1 VRAGIFLDEL
11 YSASLHSIPAGCT
24 GDRDNRSRPVCRA
37 PHAFSQACASRGKPL
52 ACWKLILQWEVL
64 IYLAAAAA
72 TNSAWAADTS
82 GELPSN
88 PATAQ
93 ELPQIT
99 VIGNTPLGG
108 LGLPLNQ
115 IPSNVQTADSKEMQ
129 RQQTLDLADYLNNNF
144 SGVNASE
151 SADNP
156 FQLDINYHG
165 FTASPLLGT
174 PEGLSVYVDGVRVN
188 ESFGDTVNW
197 DLIPQSA
204 ISTVTLMS
212 GSNPVFGLN
221 TLGGALSVKTKSGH
235 DNPGTE
241 FEAYGGSFGRRSF
254 EGQTGGEFGNFDY
267 FLTGDYFDETGWR
280 DNSPTRVY
288 QGFGKVGWQN
298 DKTDIDLSYTYADT
312 SLWGNGATPLSML
325 DYRREASYT
334 PDYTANLV
342 NFVNLTGTQF
352 LTDTL
357 LLSGNA
363 YYRHLST
370 GVINGNVN
378 DSYLSSYT
386 GPPFDCAAPSAS
398 PGALT
403 YCLPGQN
410 ATSNLLQRTK
420 GAALQLTDTRN
431 LFGWTNQAVLGA
443 DYSDSDDT
451 FSEAYQYGGLTPDRL
466 LIYEA
471 SPFNDET
478 VISLKGGNKIY
489 GVYLTDT
496 LSPSKLLHFTA
507 SVRYSRNTETLN
519 GNSIDTDIGDFGS
532 GFNQPSVLTGDHTFS
547 RVNPALGF
555 TVTPSD
561 ALTFYADYNEASR
574 APTVIE
580 LGCANPAAPCGLPN
594 DFASDPD
601 LRQVVARTVEVGVR
615 GNLPDQRLV
624 WSADVFH
631 TINSNDIQFVATAT
645 NAGYF
650 DNVGNTRRQGFD
662 VSMGGKN
669 GGFNWHATYSFVDA
683 TFQSNFEV
691 SAQSNSTAD
700 ANGNILIQPGD
711 RIPLIPKHT
720 GRLVLDY
727 ELTQEW
733 NIGGNL
739 IAASGSYLH
748 GNENNANQAGGTNAE
763 GAYVSGS
770 GWIPGYAVV
779 NLQSTYHITKHA
791 EIFARLINLFDKQ
804 YATAGFLTSSSFNP
818 NGSFIPN
825 PNNWPNENAVSPAA
839 PRAIWV
845 GMRVQWE

>member
-1 VRAGIFLDEL
+1 LA
-11 YSASLHSIPAGCT
+11 HSK
-24 GDRDNRSRPVCRA
+24 PVL
-37 PHAFSQACASRGKPL
+37 QLG
-52 ACWKLILQWEVL
+52 KLI
-64 IYLAAAAA
+64 YFAAAAL
-72 TNSAWAADTS
+72 TNFAWAADTS
-82 GELPSN
+82 GASPSN

-93 ELPQIT
+93 ELPQVT

-129 RQQTLDLADYLNNNF
+129 KQQTLDLADYLNNNF
-144 SGVNASE
+144 SGVNVSE

-156 FQLDINYHG
+156 YQLDINYHG

-254 EGQTGGEFGNFDY
+254 EGETGGEFGNFDY
-267 FLTGDYFDETGWR
+267 FLTGNYFDETGWR
-280 DNSPTRVY
+280 DNSPSRVY

-298 DKTDIDLSYTYADT
+298 DKTDLDLSYTYADT
-312 SLWGNGATPLSML
+312 SLWGNGATPVSML

-334 PDYTANLV
+334 PDFTANLLS
-342 NFVNLTGTQF
+342 FVNLTGTQF

-357 LLSGNA
+357 LLSGNV

-370 GVINGNVN
+370 SVINGNVN
-378 DSYLSSYT
+378 DSYLSDYT
-386 GPPFDCAAPSAS
+386 GPAFDCAAPSTS
-398 PGALT
+398 LGALT
-403 YCLPGQN
+403 YCSPGQN
-410 ATSNLLQRTK
+410 ATSGLLQRTK
-420 GAALQLTDTRN
+420 GFALQLTDSQN
-431 LFGWTNQAVLGA
+431 LFGWANQAVVGA
-443 DYSDSDDT
+443 DYSDSDDV

-471 SPFNDET
+471 SPFNNET
-478 VISLKGGNKIY
+478 VISLAGTNKIY
-489 GVYLTDT
+489 GTYLTDT
-496 LSPSKLLHFTA
+496 LSPSKFLHFTA
-507 SVRYSRNTETLN
+507 SVRYNRNTETLN
-519 GNSIDTDIGDFGS
+519 GYSIDTDIGDFGD

-547 RVNPALGF
+547 RVNPAFGF
-555 TVTPSD
+555 TVTPTD

-601 LRQVVARTVEVGVR
+601 LRQVVARTAEVGLR

-631 TINSNDIQFVATAT
+631 TINNNDIQFVATAT

-662 VSMGGKN
+662 VSLGGKQ
-669 GGFNWHATYSFVDA
+669 GGLNWHVTYSFVDA
-683 TFQSNFEV
+683 TFQSNFVV
-691 SAQSNSTAD
+691 SAASNSTAD
-700 ANGNILIQPGD
+700 ADGNILVSPGD
-711 RIPLIPKHT
+711 RIPLIPKNT

-727 ELTQEW
+727 DLSRHW

-748 GNENNANQAGGTNAE
+748 GNENNANQAGGTNGA

-770 GWIPGYAVV
+770 GWISGYTVV
-779 NLQSTYHITKHA
+779 NLQSTYHITKRA
-791 EIFARLINLFDKQ
+791 ELFARLINLFDKQ

-839 PRAIWV
+839 PRAIWI

>member
-1 VRAGIFLDEL
+1 MGEL
-11 YSASLHSIPAGCT
+11 L
-24 GDRDNRSRPVCRA
+24 A
-37 PHAFSQACASRGKPL
+37 PLRQMP
-52 ACWKLILQWEVL
+52 KLGLFICVT
-64 IYLAAAAA
+64 AAAM
-72 TNSAWAADTS
+72 TNFALAADTS

-115 IPSNVQTADSKEMQ
+115 IPSNVQTADSKDMQ

-144 SGVNASE
+144 SGVNVSE

-254 EGQTGGEFGNFDY
+254 EGETGGELGNFDY
-267 FLTGDYFDETGWR
+267 FFAGNYFDETGWR
-280 DNSPTRVY
+280 DNSPTKVY

-312 SLWGNGATPLSML
+312 TLWGNGATPESML

-334 PDYTANLV
+334 PDLTANLLS
-342 NFVNLTGTQF
+342 FVNLTGTQF
-352 LTDTL
+352 LTDKL
-357 LLSGNA
+357 LLSGNV
-363 YYRHLST
+363 YYRHLTTSA
-370 GVINGNVN
+370 INGNVN
-378 DSYLSSYT
+378 DSYLSDYT
-386 GPPFDCAAPSAS
+386 GPPVDCVGPPASLAALS
-398 PGALT
+398 
-403 YCLPGQN
+403 YCSPGQN

-420 GAALQLTDTRN
+420 GFGIQLTDSQN
-431 LFGWTNQAVLGA
+431 VLGWTNQAVLGA
-443 DYSDSDDT
+443 DYNESDDT
-451 FSEAYQYGGLTPDRL
+451 FSQSYQFGQLTPDRS

-478 VISLKGGNKIY
+478 VISLTGSNKIY
-489 GVYLTDT
+489 GAYWTDT
-496 LSPSKLLHFTA
+496 LSPSNLLHFTA
-507 SVRYSRNTETLN
+507 SVRYNRNTETLN
-519 GNSIDTDIGDFGS
+519 GYSVDTDIGDFGS
-532 GFNQPSVLTGDHTFS
+532 GFNQPSALTGDHTFS
-547 RVNPALGF
+547 RVNPAFGF
-555 TVTPSD
+555 TVTPTD
-561 ALTFYADYNEASR
+561 ALTLYADYNEASR

-601 LRQVVARTVEVGVR
+601 LRQVVARTVEVGLR

-624 WSADVFH
+624 WSADAFH

-662 VSMGGKN
+662 LSLGGKE
-669 GGFNWHATYSFVDA
+669 GGLNWHVTYSFVDA

-691 SAQSNSTAD
+691 SAESNSTAD
-700 ANGNILIQPGD
+700 ADGNILVRPGD
-711 RIPLIPKHT
+711 RIPLIPKNT

-727 ELTQEW
+727 DLTQKW

-748 GNENNANQAGGTNAE
+748 GNENNANQAGGTNGE

-779 NLQSTYHITKHA
+779 NLQSTYHVTKHA

-804 YATAGFLTSSSFNP
+804 YATAGFLTSSAFNP

-825 PNNWPNENAVSPAA
+825 PNNWPNENAISPAA

>member
-1 VRAGIFLDEL
+1 LKGKLLA
-11 YSASLHSIPAGCT
+11 HSK
-24 GDRDNRSRPVCRA
+24 S
-37 PHAFSQACASRGKPL
+37 
-52 ACWKLILQWEVL
+52 ILQFGLL
-64 IYLAAAAA
+64 IYFTAAAMPISALAADA
-72 TNSAWAADTS
+72 S
-82 GELPSN
+82 GGPPNN

-115 IPSNVQTADSKEMQ
+115 IPANVQTGDSKDMQ
-129 RQQTLDLADYLNNNF
+129 RQQALDLADYLNNNF
-144 SGVNASE
+144 SGVNVSE

-235 DNPGTE
+235 DDPGTE
-241 FEAYGGSFGRRSF
+241 FEAYAGSFGRRSF
-254 EGQTGGEFGNFDY
+254 EGATGGEFGNFDY
-267 FLTGDYFDETGWR
+267 FLTGSYFDETGWR
-280 DNSPTRVY
+280 DDSPTRVY
-288 QGFGKVGWQN
+288 QGFGKIGWQN
-298 DKTDIDLSYTYADT
+298 DRTDVDLSYTYADT
-312 SLWGNGATPLSML
+312 RLYGNGATPMSML
-325 DYRREASYT
+325 DYRRQTSYT
-334 PDYTANLV
+334 PDFTENLLS
-342 NFVNLTGTQF
+342 FVNLTGTQF
-352 LTDTL
+352 LTDKL

-363 YYRHLST
+363 YYRRLMT
-370 GVINGNVN
+370 GAINGNIN
-378 DSYLSSYT
+378 DNYLANYT
-386 GPPFDCAAPSAS
+386 GAPFDCTALPAS
-398 PGALT
+398 RADLT
-403 YCLPGQN
+403 YCAPGQY
-410 ATSNLLQRTK
+410 AASRLLQRTK
-420 GAALQLTDTRN
+420 GFGLQLTDSRD

-443 DYSDSDDT
+443 DYNDSVDT
-451 FSEAYQYGGLTPDRL
+451 FSQAYQFGQLAPDRS

-478 VISLKGGNKIY
+478 VISLTGGNKIY

-496 LSPSKLLHFTA
+496 LSPIELLHFTL
-507 SVRYSRNTETLN
+507 SVRYNRNTETLN
-519 GNSIDTDIGDFGS
+519 GYSIDTDIGDFGA
-532 GFNQPSVLTGDHTFS
+532 GFDQANPLMGDHTFS
-547 RVNPALGF
+547 RVNPAFGF
-555 TVTPSD
+555 TVTPTD

-594 DFASDPD
+594 AFASDPD

-615 GNLPDQRLV
+615 RNLPDQRLV
-624 WSADVFH
+624 WSADVFR
-631 TINSNDIQFVATAT
+631 TVNSNDIQFVATGT

-650 DNVGNTRRQGFD
+650 DNVGNTRRQGLD
-662 VSMGGKN
+662 LSLGGKE
-669 GGFNWHATYSFVDA
+669 GGLNWHLTYSFVDA

-691 SAQSNSTAD
+691 SANSNSTANAD
-700 ANGNILIQPGD
+700 GNILVRPGD

-727 ELTQEW
+727 ELTKRW
-733 NIGGNL
+733 DIGGNL
-739 IAASGSYLH
+739 IAASGAYLH
-748 GNENNANQAGGTNAE
+748 GNENNANQAGGVNGE
-763 GAYVSGS
+763 GAYISGT
-770 GWIPGYAVV
+770 GWIPGYTVV
-779 NLQSTYHITKHA
+779 NLHSTYHLTKHA
-791 EIFARLINLFDKQ
+791 EIFTRLINLFDKQ

-818 NGSFIPN
+818 NGTFIPN
-825 PNNWPNENAVSPAA
+825 PDTRPHENAVAPAA

-845 GMRVQWE
+845 GMRVRWE